1 MSKKA
6 EYFYIARFKKAEQE
20 MKLLKDLHHKY
31 VFLRRI
37 QVISDEIA
45 RQMPGNVKV
54 LDIGCGDGT
63 ISKMV
68 MEKKPGVTYQGID
81 IMARPVC
88 AIPFQEYDGTHIPY
102 ADNSFDAAQYTDVLH
117 HVPDEIFKN
126 LLKET
131 MRVSNKYLVI
141 KDHLWANA
149 FDFQTLTFMDWVG
162 NAPHGVK
169 VIYNFKTEKFW
180 MELFDE
186 LGLEVVT
193 MNKRIPLY
201 PGVFN
206 LFFGRGLHFITV
218 LKKKN
223 S

>member
-1 MSKKA
+1 
-6 EYFYIARFKKAEQE
+6 
-20 MKLLKDLHHKY
+20 MKLLKDLHHEY

-37 QVISDEIA
+37 RVISDEIA
-45 RQMPGNVKV
+45 KQMPQNISV

-63 ISKMV
+63 ISKLIS
-68 MEKKPGVTYQGID
+68 EKSKGISYQGID
-81 IMARPVC
+81 IMARPTC
-88 AIPFQEYDGTHIPY
+88 AIPFQEYDGSHIPFP
-102 ADNSFDAAQYTDVLH
+102 DNGFDAAQYVDVLH
-117 HVPDEIFKN
+117 HVPDEIFKD

-131 MRVSNKYLVI
+131 MRVSKKYLII
-141 KDHLWANA
+141 KDHLWENK
-149 FDFQTLTFMDWVG
+149 FDFLTLKFMDWVG

-180 MELFDE
+180 RETFEE
-186 LGLEVVT
+186 LGLEIVS
-193 MNKRIPLY
+193 MNKKIPLY

-206 LFFGRGLHFITV
+206 WLFGRQLHFVAV